1 MATVTLKEI
10 NVRDISFTIIGKSP
24 LVQHKWSEKAKRMM
38 AEKQAGK
45 KTKVREAR
53 KPKEECEAATYY
65 TADGKYGIPV
75 TALKASLIN
84 AAHKDIGIEK
94 TLVRKSFFIPCYDS
108 NGVLEMKT
116 KKPTMR
122 EDMVRV
128 GMGSADIRYRPQFD
142 EWSVKVSAEYDADL
156 LTPEDIANLINRA
169 GFGVGL
175 NEMRP
180 EKGGDFG
187 RFQIDT
193 TKPFGA

>member
-1 MATVTLKEI
+1 MAAVTLKPI

-53 KPKEECEAATYY
+53 NPEEEFEAATYR
-65 TADGKYGIPV
+65 DSKGNYGIPV

-94 TLVRKSFFIPCYDS
+94 TLVRKAFFIPCYDS
-108 NGVLEMKT
+108 NGVLPMEADD
-116 KKPTMR
+116 PFMR

-142 EWSVKVSAEYDADL
+142 NWSVDVNAEYDSDM

-187 RFQIDT
+187 RFEVDT